1 MNNRIIL
8 FLIVLIIFSCDK
20 NKYAPVDLKTEYSV
34 NPLGINTDFT
44 SFSWKFPEKSNV
56 KN

>member
-8 FLIVLIIFSCDK
+8 FLIILIIFSCDR

-34 NPLGINTDFT
+34 NPLGIDTDFPR
-44 SFSWKFPEKSNV
+44 FSWKLPENSNV
-56 KN
+56 